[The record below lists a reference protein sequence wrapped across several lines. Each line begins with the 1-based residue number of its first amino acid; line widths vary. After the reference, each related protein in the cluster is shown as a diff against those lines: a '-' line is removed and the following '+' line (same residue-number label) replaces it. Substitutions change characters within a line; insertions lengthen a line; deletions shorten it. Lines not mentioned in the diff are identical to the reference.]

1 MKRFKIAGFA
11 LAALVSAAF
20 AAHRA
25 DAQTSTSTSG
35 AASGANAI
43 SGSNSTSVS
52 GATGGNSTA
61 TNSATNA
68 AGASTGPASVN
79 FSTGNNSPYTVNN
92 PGDVTIRS
100 APQVYV
106 PSVITGN
113 VCALG
118 ASAGASWLGAG
129 FAVGTSWE
137 SAQCENRHRVALL
150 YNMGEKAAA
159 KEVLCDTKEVYEGFK
174 RTGNPCVVRPEWEP
188 KNTVSQLPA
197 QRPVAPVAAP
207 APRMAFNAAMYAT
220 GADCLNAAS
229 AAGASLSECAGKR

>member
-1 MKRFKIAGFA
+1 MKRFNMVSFA
-11 LAALVSAAF
+11 LAALLASSLAMKVE
-20 AAHRA
+20 
-25 DAQTSTSTSG
+25 AQTANSASG
-35 AASGANAI
+35 AASNSNSNSGANSFSA
-43 SGSNSTSVS
+43 S
-52 GATGGNSTA
+52 GATGGN
-61 TNSATNA
+61 A
-68 AGASTGPASVN
+68 AAINGASTGASSVTFN
-79 FSTGNNSPYTVNN
+79 SGNNSPYSVNN
-92 PGDVTIRS
+92 PNDVTIRS
-100 APQVYV
+100 APQIYV

-174 RTGNPCVVRPEWEP
+174 RTGNPCVVRPQWEP
-188 KNTVSQLPA
+188 KENVSQLPA
-197 QRPVAPVAAP
+197 KPVVPVAAP
-207 APRMAFNAAMYAT
+207 APRMAFNASMYAT